1 MSGATPTRRQ
11 ARRSRR
17 GSDRMPTPI
26 RVTAA
31 IAGVLLIAGV
41 WAAMAKVDRVVRA
54 SGRLVPADRAQVVQH
69 LEGGIISGILVR
81 EGQIVERDAELI
93 LIADVQA
100 QSQVGERTVRLNS
113 LRAQLARLQA
123 EAEGDGAPET
133 GAIRDPDVEREL
145 LVLAARREKMEQ
157 SIRVLREQLDQRKQE
172 IREAE
177 TGKAGLLR
185 EHAVAVQQ
193 LAVVKDMF
201 ARKAA
206 SRLELLEAQ
215 SRVERFTTQMQDID
229 ASIPKLNAAIRELD
243 GRVSEMTAQFRSDA
257 RTKLAEVEVEMRR
270 LEEEINAGNDRL
282 ERTAIRSPVRG
293 VVNRLYTNTVGGVVR
308 AGDPLVEI
316 TPLGE
321 RLMIEASITPRDRA
335 EIIPG
340 LPTVIRISAY
350 DYATYGT
357 LKGRVVEVSA
367 DTLADDKGERY
378 YRVRISVEPASLAN
392 FGRDLAPG
400 MTASADVV
408 LGQRTIL
415 RYLLSPVLRFRDEAL
430 RDGR

>member
-1 MSGATPTRRQ
+1 MTLLRPRKV
-11 ARRSRR
+11 RRS
-17 GSDRMPTPI
+17 SDRMPMPVRI
-26 RVTAA
+26 IAA
-31 IAGVLLIAGV
+31 VLAVMLVACV
-41 WAAMAKVDRVVRA
+41 WAAVAKVDRVVRA

-113 LRAQLARLQA
+113 LRAQLARLRA
-123 EAEGDGAPET
+123 EAEGEDAPEA
-133 GAIRDPDVEREL
+133 GAVRDPDVEREL
-145 LVLAARREKMEQ
+145 LVLVARRDKMEQ
-157 SIRVLREQLDQRKQE
+157 SIRVLHEQLDQRRQE

-177 TGKAGLLR
+177 TGKGGLQR
-185 EHAVAVQQ
+185 EHAVAIQQ

-201 ARKAA
+201 ARQAA
-206 SRLELLEAQ
+206 SRLELLDAQ

-229 ASIPKLNAAIRELD
+229 ASIPKLNGAIRELE
-243 GRVSEMTAQFRSDA
+243 GRISEMTAQFRSDA
-257 RTKLAEVEVEMRR
+257 RTRLAEVEVEMRR
-270 LEEEINAGNDRL
+270 LEEEISAGNDRL

-321 RLMIEASITPRDRA
+321 RLMIEASITPQDRA

-340 LPTVIRISAY
+340 LPAVIRISAY

-357 LKGRVVEVSA
+357 LQGRVAEVSA
-367 DTLADDKGERY
+367 DTLADEKGERY
-378 YRVRISVEPASLAN
+378 YRVRISVEPGSLKN
-392 FGRDLAPG
+392 FGRELAPG

-415 RYLLSPVLRFRDEAL
+415 RYLLSPLLRFRDEAL
-430 RDGR
+430 RDRR